1 MEHTHNGNHRHEW
14 AILPCL
20 DARNGRHYKV
30 RASWEGDANTL
41 AAESDIVTVA
51 VTLLYPP
58 VASFVYGLLT
68 PYVGDIV
75 TFNASASY
83 DPDTLNLE
91 SKGKWFTC
99 YIELPEGY
107 DTGDNKRRDHI
118 NNERQTL

>member
-1 MEHTHNGNHRHEW
+1 MGNTPMFRRQKRP
-14 AILPCL
+14 ALTRFKP
-20 DARNGRHYKV
+20 AGKAN
-30 RASWEGDANTL
+30 ANTL
-41 AAESDIVTVA
+41 AAASDIVCVE
-51 VTLLYPP
+51 VTLLYPL
-58 VASFVYGLLT
+58 VASLVYGLLT

-91 SKGKWFTC
+91 SKGKWITC

-118 NNERQTL
+118 NNDRQTL